1 MAEFTPMIKQYLAI
15 KEQNK
20 DSLLFFRLGDFYE
33 LFFDDAKIASAELD
47 LVLTG
52 KDCGQEERA
61 PMCGI
66 PYHSSE
72 GYIAKLVA
80 KGFKVSICEQMEDP
94 ALAKGLVKREIIR
107 TVSPGTVTEDSMLD
121 DRRSNYIA
129 GIYTEKKTAGIV
141 FIDVSTGEASATG
154 CTGNEIDSR
163 LITELSRY
171 SPAEIIVNV
180 SAAGR
185 KELTSFIKNRLRV
198 RLSVEEDFFDPDKAA
213 SETESRFG
221 KDLECPES
229 IRRPL
234 FAAAGG
240 LLLYL
245 KEAKKSDLSY
255 IRKLSVYQEASFMD
269 IGDTAFRNLE
279 ISETMLSHSK
289 HGSLLGVMDS
299 TVTGMGSRKL
309 RRWVE
314 KPLMNPAQIVKRQ
327 NAVEELARDTV
338 MREEL
343 RHTLRSMNDLE
354 RLSMR
359 IVYGTASPRDLRAL
373 CAALQTV
380 PSLREGIRNARAA
393 LLGEVFSGL
402 DPLEEVCRKIDSAI
416 EDDPPY
422 LVRDGGMIKTGYDAE
437 VDRLRYISG
446 HGKEAIAAVEA
457 KERERTGIK
466 NLKVSFNRVF
476 GYYID
481 VTNSFKDRIPADYIR
496 KQTLVN
502 SERYITEE
510 LKNIENDIL
519 SADDKLKSLEYN
531 LFDALRKETAAE
543 SERIQATA
551 DAVSTLDVLLAL
563 ASNAVNY
570 RYVRPVVDLS
580 DKLEIKSGR
589 HPVVERMQG
598 GELFVPNDVDLDCRT
613 KRVAVITGPNMAGKS
628 TYMRQVA
635 LIALMAQTG
644 SFVPAESAHIGVV
657 DRLFTRVGAS
667 DDLSSGRSTFMV
679 EMSEVAEIL
688 KDATKKSLIILDEIG
703 RGTSTFDGM
712 AIARA
717 VVEYT
722 ADPKKIGARTLFAT
736 HYHELTALEAELEGV
751 KNYNIAVKKRGDQ
764 ISFLRKIVPGGADDS
779 YGIEVALLA
788 GIPAA
793 VISRSKE
800 ILSSLIENA
809 PNAPKP
815 SDRFRAD
822 GDEPE
827 ALLSFQGSREREL
840 VEEIK
845 SLSIDT
851 MTPLEAMNALNQF
864 INKAREL

>member
-33 LFFDDAKIASAELD
+33 LFFDDAKTASAELD

-66 PYHSSE
+66 PYHASE
-72 GYIAKLVA
+72 GYIARLVA
-80 KGFKVSICEQMEDP
+80 KGYKVSICEQMEDP

-107 TVSPGTVTEDSMLD
+107 TVSPGTITEESMLD

-129 GIYTEKKTAGIV
+129 GIYAEKKGAGIV

-154 CTGNEIDSR
+154 ATGSDTDSR

-171 SPAEIIVNV
+171 APSEVIVN
-180 SAAGR
+180 SACRVR
-185 KELTSFIKNRLRV
+185 KNLSDYLENRLRV
-198 RLSVEEDFFDPDKAA
+198 RLSEEDACFDPETA
-213 SETESRFG
+213 SAEAEERFG
-221 KDLECPES
+221 KDLECPEPF
-229 IRRPL
+229 RPFL
-234 FAAAGG
+234 LTAVGG

-255 IRKLSVYQEASFMD
+255 INRLSVYQEATFMD
-269 IGDTAFRNLE
+269 IGETAFRNLE

-289 HGSLLGVMDS
+289 HGSLLGVMDT

-327 NAVEELARDTV
+327 NAVEELAADTV

-343 RHTLRSMNDLE
+343 RRTLRSMTDLE
-354 RLSMR
+354 RLSTR

-373 CAALQTV
+373 CSALATI
-380 PSLREGIRNARAA
+380 PALREGIRSVKSA
-393 LLGEVFSGL
+393 LLAEVLQGL
-402 DPLEEVCRKIDSAI
+402 DPLDDVYRKIDRAI
-416 EDDPPY
+416 EEDPPY
-422 LVRDGGMIKTGYDAE
+422 LVRDGGMIKDGYDPE

-481 VTNSFKDRIPADYIR
+481 VTNSYREQVPADYIR

-510 LKNIENDIL
+510 LKAIENDIL
-519 SADDKLKSLEYN
+519 SADDKVKTLEYN
-531 LFDALRKETAAE
+531 IFDAIRKETAAE

-551 DAVSTLDVLLAL
+551 DAVSTLDTLLAL
-563 ASNAVNY
+563 AANAVNY

-580 DKLEIKSGR
+580 DRLEIRSGR

-598 GELFVPNDVDLDCRT
+598 GELFVPNDVDLNCRDR
-613 KRVAVITGPNMAGKS
+613 RVAVITGPNMAGKS

-657 DRLFTRVGAS
+657 DKLFTRVGAS

-688 KDATKKSLIILDEIG
+688 KDATKRSLIILDEIG

-717 VVEYT
+717 VVEYA
-722 ADPKKIGARTLFAT
+722 ADSRKLGARTLFAT
-736 HYHELTALEAELEGV
+736 HYHELTALENELEGV
-751 KNYNIAVKKRGDQ
+751 RNYNIAVKKRGDQ

-788 GIPAA
+788 GLPAG

-800 ILSSLIENA
+800 ILSSLTA
-809 PNAPKP
+809 GGQTVPA
-815 SDRFRAD
+815 SAARFASE
-822 GDEPE
+822 EPE
-827 ALLSFQGSREREL
+827 PELTFQASRGQNLLDEL
-840 VEEIK
+840 RSV
-845 SLSIDT
+845 SIDT
-851 MTPLEAMNALNQF
+851 MTPLEAMNVLNQF
-864 INKAREL
+864 VNRAKEI

>member
-33 LFFDDAKIASAELD
+33 LFFEDAKIASSELD

-121 DRRSNYIA
+121 DRKSNYIA
-129 GIYTEKKTAGIV
+129 GIYAEKRNAGIV
-141 FIDVSTGEASATG
+141 FIDVSTGEASATAASG
-154 CTGNEIDSR
+154 SDMESR
-163 LITELSRY
+163 VITELSRY
-171 SPAEIIVNV
+171 SPSEIIVN
-180 SAAGR
+180 SAASQK
-185 KELTSFIKNRLRV
+185 KELAAFLKNRLRV
-198 RLSVEEDFFDPDKAA
+198 RLSVEDGFFDPEDAA
-213 SETESRFG
+213 PEAEARFG
-221 KDLECPES
+221 AVAECPETL
-229 IRRPL
+229 RPVL
-234 FAAAGG
+234 LSAVGG

-245 KEAKKSDLSY
+245 KDAKKSDLTY
-255 IRKLSVYQEASFMD
+255 IRKLSFYQEATFMD
-269 IGDTAFRNLE
+269 IGETAFRNLE

-289 HGSLLGVMDS
+289 HGSLLGVMDT

-327 NAVEELARDTV
+327 NAVEELAGDTV

-343 RHTLRSMNDLE
+343 RHVLRSMTDLE
-354 RLSMR
+354 RLSAR

-373 CAALQTV
+373 CAALGTI
-380 PSLREGIRNARAA
+380 PALRRGIEKAKAA
-393 LLGEVFSGL
+393 LLQEIFAGL
-402 DPLEEVCRKIDSAI
+402 DPLEDVYDKIDRAI
-416 EDDPPY
+416 EEDPPY
-422 LVRDGGMIKTGYDAE
+422 LVRDGGIIKSGYDPE

-481 VTNSFKDRIPADYIR
+481 VSNSYKGQVPADYIR

-510 LKNIENDIL
+510 LKAIENDIL
-519 SADDKLKSLEYN
+519 SADDKVKTLEYN
-531 LFDALRKETAAE
+531 LFDAVRKEAAGE
-543 SERIQATA
+543 AERIQSTA
-551 DAVSTLDVLLAL
+551 DAVSTLDTLLAL

-570 RYVRPVVDLS
+570 RYVRPLVDLS
-580 DKLEIKSGR
+580 DKLEIVSGR

-598 GELFVPNDVDLDCRT
+598 GELFVPNDVKLDCREN
-613 KRVAVITGPNMAGKS
+613 RVAVITGPNMAGKS

-644 SFVPAESAHIGVV
+644 SFVPAESAHVGVI
-657 DRLFTRVGAS
+657 DKLFTRVGAS

-688 KDATKKSLIILDEIG
+688 KDATKRSLIILDEIG

-722 ADPKKIGARTLFAT
+722 ADAKKLGARTLFAT
-736 HYHELTALEAELEGV
+736 HYHELTALEDELEGV

-788 GIPAA
+788 GLPAG
-793 VISRSKE
+793 VIARSKE
-800 ILSSLIENA
+800 ILASLISTA
-809 PNAPKP
+809 PALPQ
-815 SDRFRAD
+815 SAGRVRAEEE
-822 GDEPE
+822 EPE
-827 ALLSFQGSREREL
+827 FTFQASREREL
-840 VEEIK
+840 LEEIK

-851 MTPLEAMNALNQF
+851 MTPLEALNTLYGFVQ
-864 INKAREL
+864 KAKDI

>member
-15 KEQNK
+15 KEENK

-33 LFFDDAKIASAELD
+33 LFFEDAKIASAELD

-66 PYHSSE
+66 PYHASE
-72 GYIAKLVA
+72 TYIARLVA
-80 KGFKVSICEQMEDP
+80 KGYKVSICEQMEDP

-107 TVSPGTVTEDSMLD
+107 TVSPGTITEDSMLD

-129 GIYTEKKTAGIV
+129 GIYTGKRGAGIA

-154 CTGNEIDSR
+154 VTGSDIDIR

-171 SPAEIIVNV
+171 APSEVIVNQA
-180 SAAGR
+180 SSSR
-185 KELTSFIKNRLRV
+185 KELNAYLANRLRV
-198 RLSVEEDFFDPDKAA
+198 RLSVEEDCFDPEAA
-213 SETESRFG
+213 AAEAEERFG
-221 KDLECPES
+221 GDPDCPEAV
-229 IRRPL
+229 RPFL
-234 FAAAGG
+234 LAAAGG

-245 KEAKKSDLSY
+245 KDAKKSDLSY
-255 IRKLSVYQEASFMD
+255 IRRLSVYQEATFMD
-269 IGDTAFRNLE
+269 IGETAFRNLE

-289 HGSLLGVMDS
+289 NGSLLGVMDS

-314 KPLMNPAQIVKRQ
+314 KPLMNPAQISNRQ
-327 NAVEELARDTV
+327 NAVEELASDTV

-343 RHTLRSMNDLE
+343 RHTLRSMTDLE
-354 RLSMR
+354 RLSTR

-373 CAALQTV
+373 CSALQTI
-380 PSLREGIRNARAA
+380 PALREGLRSVRSS
-393 LLGEVFSGL
+393 LLSEVLEGL
-402 DPLEEVCRKIDSAI
+402 DPLEDVYTRIDRAI
-416 EDDPPY
+416 EEDPPY
-422 LVRDGGMIKTGYDAE
+422 LVRDGGMIKNGYDPE

-481 VTNSFKDRIPADYIR
+481 VTNSYKGQVPEDYIR

-510 LKNIENDIL
+510 LKAIENDIL
-519 SADDKLKSLEYN
+519 SADDKVKTLEYN
-531 LFDALRKETAAE
+531 IFDGIRKETAAE
-543 SERIQATA
+543 SERIQSTA
-551 DAVSTLDVLLAL
+551 DAVSTLDTLLAL
-563 ASNAVNY
+563 AANAVNY
-570 RYVRPVVDLS
+570 RYVRPQVDLS
-580 DKLEIKSGR
+580 DKLEIKAGR

-598 GELFVPNDVDLDCRT
+598 GELFVPNDVDLDCRE

-644 SFVPAESAHIGVV
+644 SFVPAESAHIGIV
-657 DRLFTRVGAS
+657 DKLFTRVGAS

-688 KDATKKSLIILDEIG
+688 KDATKRSLIILDEIG

-717 VVEYT
+717 VVEYA
-722 ADPKKIGARTLFAT
+722 ADSKKLGARTLFAT
-736 HYHELTALEAELEGV
+736 HYHELTALENELEGV

-788 GIPAA
+788 GLPAG

-800 ILSSLIENA
+800 ILSSLTKGEPA
-809 PNAPKP
+809 VPK
-815 SDRFRAD
+815 SAGRFIKED
-822 GDEPE
+822 DEPE
-827 ALLSFQGSREREL
+827 LTFLAGREQGLVDEL
-840 VEEIK
+840 K

-851 MTPLEAMNALNQF
+851 MTPLEAMNVLNQY